1 MTVKVRVHIKTE
13 ETKNHWSGR
22 EDCELTR
29 IPCVGEH
36 ITFNYD
42 KSPEY
47 KVTFVNHLALE
58 EEEFDAEIFVQP
70 ADRSEVHSAAGWEE

>member
-13 ETKNHWSGR
+13 ETKNLWSGR
-22 EDCELTR
+22 EDYELTR
-29 IPCVGEH
+29 VPCVGEH
-36 ITFNYD
+36 ISFSLD

-47 KVTFVNHLALE
+47 KVTFVNHLAFE

-70 ADRSEVHSAAGWEE
+70 TDYSEVHRAVGWEE